1 MRFATIQ
8 RILGLLLMVSSIT
21 MLPPLTIAL
30 WLDESSWLGFTL
42 TLFGVLIVGSL
53 FWYPV
58 RRHHQEL
65 RVRDGFVVVAL
76 SG

>member
-42 TLFGVLIVGSL
+42 TLFGIRCAGTTRNYGYETVSWWWP
-53 FWYPV
+53 F
-58 RRHHQEL
+58 
-65 RVRDGFVVVAL
+65 